1 MRNAVAHPSDHGR
14 SGVADEPL
22 PALRREVRAFLS
34 SADFTPRCDS
44 WMRGFDRAFTT
55 SVAAQGWI
63 GMTWPREYGGGGRS
77 NLARLAV
84 TEELLRAGAPVAAHW
99 TADRQIGPVI
109 LRHGTEH
116 LRQEFLPAICRG
128 EVVVCLGLSET
139 EAGSDLAAV
148 RTRAVPVPGGWSIT
162 GAKIWTTTAHLA
174 THAYVLARTGPAEP
188 RHEGLTEFLVD
199 IDTPGITVRPILDL
213 VGEHHFNE
221 VFLDEVFVPAERVL
235 GTVGAGW
242 TQVTDQLAY
251 ERGGPERYLST
262 YPLLA
267 ALVAA
272 VRDRPDRAA
281 TERLGVL
288 AGRLAGLRAL
298 SAALAGAIDAGRAP
312 TREAAALKI
321 LGTQF
326 EKDVVEAGR
335 YVLDATGALED
346 PAIGGLLADAVA
358 AVPAGSIRG
367 GATDVLR
374 TVLGRAERAGGTR

>member
-1 MRNAVAHPSDHGR
+1 MRSDVR
-14 SGVADEPL
+14 DDDLA
-22 PALRREVRAFLS
+22 ALRRDVRAFLS
-34 SADFTPRCDS
+34 SAVFTPRCDS
-44 WMRGFDRAFTT
+44 WMRGLDRTFTA

-63 GMTWPREYGGGGRS
+63 GMTWPRQYGGGGRS

-109 LRHGTEH
+109 LRHGTER

-174 THAYVLARTGPAEP
+174 THAYVLARTGPADA

-199 IDTPGITVRPILDL
+199 IDTPGITIRPILDL

-221 VFLDEVFVPAERVL
+221 VFLADVFVPEGRVL
-235 GTVGAGW
+235 GTVGEGW
-242 TQVTDQLAY
+242 KQVTEQLAF

-267 ALVAA
+267 ALVGA
-272 VRDRPDRAA
+272 VRRRPDRAA
-281 TERLGVL
+281 TEQLGAL
-288 AGRLAGLRAL
+288 TGRLAGLRAL
-298 SAALAGAIDAGRAP
+298 STTLAAAIDAGRAP
-312 TREAAALKI
+312 TREAAALKV

-326 EKDVVEAGR
+326 EKDVVEVGR
-335 YVLDATGALED
+335 YVLDVTGALED
-346 PAIGGLLADAVA
+346 PAIAALLSDAVT

-374 TVLGRAERAGGTR
+374 TVLGRAERTGGTRR